1 MTLTISKCKLSK
13 QQHTITLNYTLGENE
28 KNSLI
33 FTLMICRNSFAH
45 RNAVCK
51 TRDGLAHLISLLQG
65 QGYAMCTRAQVKSVS
80 MGLTASRQTAKN
92 LTVNRKKG
100 EILPSTVNKAVV
112 IARQTVLPLVFLPAP

>member
-33 FTLMICRNSFAH
+33 FTLMICRNFFAH

-51 TRDGLAHLISLLQG
+51 TRDGLAHLIKVRALENASL
-65 QGYAMCTRAQVKSVS
+65 VKAYGLENCLYSCDKCVS
-80 MGLTASRQTAKN
+80 YNLVLMAKSFVKASNDLFYLSCKTAF
-92 LTVNRKKG
+92 
-100 EILPSTVNKAVV
+100 
-112 IARQTVLPLVFLPAP
+112 VLC